1 MLFFKIRGNCRIVNL
16 LIEEYQHEPKNRLLI
31 SLSSKLKKKYRKTKL
46 RICHITSH
54 TRETGVPELDLI
66 THIMS
71 KRKKRRRVC
80 SKMKVDL

>member
-31 SLSSKLKKKYRKTKL
+31 SLSSKLKKKDRKTKL

-54 TRETGVPELDLI
+54 TRETGVPELDL
-66 THIMS
+66 T
-71 KRKKRRRVC
+71 
-80 SKMKVDL
+80 